1 MGNVR
6 PCLSK
11 TSSDRFQ
18 HFLHSRLSIQSRTGF
33 FVRLN
38 VCLDFLLHFRVD
50 FFTLDNLKK
59 NFVDL
64 WIQNFMLGVEVSIFN
79 LKTVS
84 FEDSLVK
91 FIFNTSQVI
100 LCLFDF
106 LGLFFIISHNMLKI
120 FSGIIEFLFISNTLL
135 LKFINLIFQLLN
147 LSIQLL

>member
-1 MGNVR
+1 
-6 PCLSK
+6 
-11 TSSDRFQ
+11 
-18 HFLHSRLSIQSRTGF
+18 
-33 FVRLN
+33 
-38 VCLDFLLHFRVD
+38 
-50 FFTLDNLKK
+50 
-59 NFVDL
+59 
-64 WIQNFMLGVEVSIFN
+64 MLGVEVSIFN